1 MLELSLADRIIFDR
15 NGIKF
20 VVQNREG
27 LVWNDGVRDTLFER
41 SSVRDVLLEGVLH
54 SEGNASTPGGCNPTG
69 GLKGEKRNVD
79 QICSFGMFVG
89 GGGNCGTGNGLLSQ
103 KKCLSSC

>member
-1 MLELSLADRIIFDR
+1 MKELSLADRIMFDR

-41 SSVRDVLLEGVLH
+41 SSVVLADALERYRLGANDGF
-54 SEGNASTPGGCNPTG
+54 SNAKFTTNCNVV
-69 GLKGEKRNVD
+69 R
-79 QICSFGMFVG
+79 
-89 GGGNCGTGNGLLSQ
+89 SQ
-103 KKCLSSC
+103 SMI